1 MEKELLKALL
11 VQYPGQGIEWEEP
24 WCQLFNG
31 NWDDRDIDDVCTVEG
46 IYIKDNELCFDLIKE
61 GCDYDGNYHGPD
73 ILKGVTWDFILDK
86 TYEMDIEESE
96 LGDLIQSIC
105 ENIHE
110 VVIPSSVTSIR
121 AEFFK
126 DCTSLQKIV
135 ISEGV
140 KSIEKRVFQGCSSL
154 EVVHLPAGVSTI
166 EIDSFKDCDK
176 LKAIYVPKQEVDNYK
191 KYFPSNQQWLIV
203 EEGSDFPIKGENVI
217 AKDISF
223 APTLR
228 LIVSKGETDSGILS
242 ALELHLEQWSKSQI
256 IKWVISNLDTIAD
269 SKEPFSEKD

>member
-1 MEKELLKALL
+1 
-11 VQYPGQGIEWEEP
+11 
-24 WCQLFNG
+24 
-31 NWDDRDIDDVCTVEG
+31 
-46 IYIKDNELCFDLIKE
+46 
-61 GCDYDGNYHGPD
+61 
-73 ILKGVTWDFILDK
+73 
-86 TYEMDIEESE
+86 MDIEESE
-96 LGDLIQSIC
+96 LGDFIQDIC
-105 ENIHE
+105 EDIHE
-110 VVIPSSVTSIR
+110 VVIPSSVTRIS

-191 KYFPSNQQWLIV
+191 KYFPSDQQWLIV

-228 LIVSKGETDSGILS
+228 LIVSKDETDSGILS
-242 ALELHLEQWSKSQI
+242 ASEMHLEQWSKSQI

>member
-1 MEKELLKALL
+1 MEKEILKALL
-11 VQYPGQGIEWEEP
+11 VHYPGQSVEWEEP

-31 NWDDRDIDDVCTVEG
+31 HWEDEYLYDVCIVES

-61 GCDYDGNYHGPD
+61 SSTDNGTYGTEE
-73 ILKGVTWDFILDK
+73 LKGVTWDFILGK
-86 TYEMDIEESE
+86 TYEMDFDESE
-96 LGDLIQSIC
+96 LGYFIQDIC
-105 ENIHE
+105 EDIHE
-110 VVIPSSVTSIR
+110 VVIPSSVTRIS

-140 KSIEKRVFQGCSSL
+140 KTIEKRVFQGCSSL

-166 EIDSFKDCDK
+166 EFDSFKDCDK

-191 KYFPSNQQWLIV
+191 KCFPSDQQWLIV
-203 EEGSDFPIKGENVI
+203 EEGSDFPVKGEKVI

-242 ALELHLEQWSKSQI
+242 ALEMHLEQWSKSQI
-256 IKWVISNLDTIAD
+256 IKWVIGNLDTIAD